1 MSMPRERLDCEL
13 ELLGDLADAYET
25 GGDVP
30 NGHEPIPRATV
41 DRITEL
47 ADAMDSETV
56 RHQYVNAEGKV
67 QTFAPN
73 SVFNYAANL
82 RRATARGIDLT
93 TADAETVN
101 EFSTDLHDE
110 RGLSLSTVATYQSAF
125 VAFFRYHADLGV
137 DPDDIDVF
145 VPDSAPR
152 HDERDV
158 FTDADLAAMRD
169 ACREP
174 RDRALLELLVFT
186 GQRINA
192 IRTLRVGDMHP
203 ETGVFYLNEDADG
216 LKGADRRGLK
226 RPLFGARKYVRD
238 WIGYHPYGD
247 DPDAWLFIGHP
258 SNPESDPTKP
268 WSWGAIRARLLQIA
282 AEAGVDKPVNPHAF
296 RHYFV
301 TTMRRDYGLD
311 SDTLRAL
318 LGVAVDS
325 NILETTYSHV
335 TNDEYVEK
343 AEVAVGYRDEPD
355 DLTKP
360 LTPDACPTCGELLE
374 SHWRRC
380 PACGELFDADLKAF
394 EADMKGARDRVIDD
408 AMNPDTPLTTDERR
422 AVRALISSLDDPVGL
437 LNDVSMLGD

>member
-1 MSMPRERLDCEL
+1 MSMPREELDREL
-13 ELLGDLADAYET
+13 ELIDDLAEAYET
-25 GGDVP
+25 GGDGP
-30 NGHEPIPRATV
+30 IGHAPIPRDNA
-41 DRITEL
+41 DRIVEL
-47 ADAMDSETV
+47 ASAMDDTTV
-56 RHQYVNAEGKV
+56 RHQYVNANGIA
-67 QTFAPN
+67 QTFEPN
-73 SVFNYAANL
+73 TARIYVSNL
-82 RRATARGIDLT
+82 RRVAQQGVDLT
-93 TADAETVN
+93 ATDVDEINDYA
-101 EFSTDLHDE
+101 TDLHDE
-110 RGLSLSTVATYQSAF
+110 RGLSLSTVTTYQSAF
-125 VAFFRYHADLGV
+125 SAFFRYHADLGI
-137 DPDDIDVF
+137 DPNDVDVF
-145 VPDSAPR
+145 VPDSTPR

-174 RDRALLELLVFT
+174 RDRAMLELLVFT

-216 LKGADRRGLK
+216 LKGADSRGLK
-226 RPLFGARKYVRD
+226 RPLFGSRKYVRD
-238 WIGYHPYGD
+238 WIGYHPFGD
-247 DPDAWLFIGHP
+247 DPDAWLFIGNP

-268 WSWGAIRARLLQIA
+268 WSWGAIRKRLVQVA
-282 AEAGVDKPVNPHAF
+282 DRADVDKPVNPHAF

-374 SHWRRC
+374 SHWYRC

-394 EADMKGARDRVIDD
+394 EAGAKNARDRVIDT
-408 AMNPDTPLTTDERR
+408 AMDPETPLTDDERV
-422 AVRALISSLDDPVGL
+422 AVRALIARLDDPVSL
-437 LNDVSMLGD
+437 LDG